1 MDMHVE
7 LSEEPSGW
15 SVGNY
20 RWKTVGISY
29 VVGNDIKQ
37 AWPAVYSQEVG
48 NIQEQQGGRRGF
60 KRRMSVGCLPPPQV
74 QPVQQEGVQQGGL

>member
-37 AWPAVYSQEVG
+37 AWPAV
-48 NIQEQQGGRRGF
+48 
-60 KRRMSVGCLPPPQV
+60 
-74 QPVQQEGVQQGGL
+74 